1 MKGVR
6 ELREELIGRIWLM
19 NALVTGLLAAI
30 ACAYWFTQIV
40 EGEHYRELAENNRLR
55 KLPIKAPRGLIYD
68 RTGRLLVENIPS
80 YNLMVD
86 RSRSGDLPQAIG
98 FVAGVLGRPAPELM
112 AILERVRSTPDFK
125 PVLLAEHLTLEQV
138 AGVSVRGREYPE
150 FEVEV
155 QNLRLYRHGPQT
167 AHVLG
172 YLGEVTQDEVDR
184 SEGAYSVGDLV
195 GKRGIE
201 QVFDPALRGRDG
213 ERVVVVDSRG
223 KLLDEYGRRPVE
235 AGRPLRLTLDL
246 DLQQEAIRQF
256 EGVDEVGSVV
266 ALDPRNGE
274 ILALVSAPS
283 YDSNLF
289 SRRLGRQE
297 WDALIGAPHDPM
309 RDRSIQNTHSPGSV
323 FKIMMAAA
331 GLTEGIVNP
340 SDSVWCNGSA
350 SIYGHRFRCWR
361 AGGHG
366 RMDLHGA
373 LAHSCD
379 VYFYHLG
386 QRLGIERIARYSR
399 MFGLGKTTGIELRGE
414 NAGLVPDSAW
424 SLKARK
430 HPWYPGETISVA
442 IGQGPILTTPLQ
454 IAAVTALIANAGR
467 PIRPHLILG
476 ENSEAENSDRPQFS
490 ASVLA
495 AVRSGMDAVVNDPG
509 GTAGTARL
517 ANVRVAGKTGTVQ
530 VIAQAARTNP
540 NSLPFRFRDHG
551 WFTSFA
557 PVDHPEIVVVVFV
570 EHGGSGSKAAAPIAK
585 AVLAKYF
592 SSLEQR
598 REP

>member
-1 MKGVR
+1 MKIVR
-6 ELREELIGRIWLM
+6 ELRQDLIGRIWLL
-19 NALVTGLLAAI
+19 NVLVTGLLAAI
-30 ACAYWFTQIV
+30 ACAYWFAQIV

-68 RTGRLLVENIPS
+68 RNGHLLVENIPS
-80 YNLMVD
+80 YNLLVD
-86 RSRSGDLPQAIG
+86 RSRSDNLQGAIR
-98 FVAGVLGRPAPELM
+98 FVAGVLGRPIHELA

-138 AGVSVRGREYPE
+138 AAVSVRGREFPE

-172 YLGEVTQDEVDR
+172 YLGEVTQSEVDR
-184 SEGAYSVGDLV
+184 SDGSYAVGDLV

-201 QVFDPALRGRDG
+201 QVFDKVLRGRDG

-223 KLLDEYGRRPVE
+223 KLLDEYGRTPVE
-235 AGRPLRLTLDL
+235 AGRPLHLTLDL

-256 EGVDEVGSVV
+256 EGADAVGSVV

-283 YDSNLF
+283 YDPNLF
-289 SRRLGRQE
+289 ARRLGQE
-297 WDALIGAPHDPM
+297 EWNALIGAPHDPM
-309 RDRSIQNTHSPGSV
+309 RDRAIQNTYSPGSV

-331 GLTEGIVNP
+331 GLAEGVVNEN
-340 SDSVWCNGSA
+340 DSVWCDGSA
-350 SIYGHRFRCWR
+350 SIYGHRFRCWSK
-361 AGGHG
+361 GGHG
-366 RMDLHGA
+366 RVNLHDA
-373 LAHSCD
+373 LEHSCD

-399 MFGLGKTTGIELRGE
+399 MFGLGSKTGIELRGE

-424 SLKARK
+424 SLAARK
-430 HPWYPGETISVA
+430 HPWFLGETISVA
-442 IGQGPILTTPLQ
+442 IGQGPVLTSPLQ
-454 IAAVTALIANAGR
+454 IATVTALIANGGR
-467 PIRPHLILG
+467 PIRPHLIQG
-476 ENSEAENSDRPQFS
+476 EEVEAPDADRPPLPPR
-490 ASVLA
+490 ALE
-495 AVRSGMDAVVNDPG
+495 AVREGMDAVVNDPG
-509 GTAGTARL
+509 GTARTARL
-517 ANVRVAGKTGTVQ
+517 PNVRVAGKTGTVQ
-530 VIAQAARTNP
+530 VIGQAARTNP

-557 PVDHPEIVVVVFV
+557 PVDHPEIVVVAFV

-592 SSLEQR
+592 STARQR
-598 REP
+598 R

>member
-1 MKGVR
+1 MKIVR

-30 ACAYWFTQIV
+30 ACVYWFVQIV

-68 RTGRLLVENIPS
+68 RKGQLLVENIPS
-80 YNLMVD
+80 YNLTVD
-86 RSRSGDLPQAIG
+86 RSRSLDLAKAIA
-98 FVAGVLGRPAPELM
+98 FVAGVIGRPVPELA

-138 AGVSVRGREYPE
+138 AAVSARGREFPE

-167 AHVLG
+167 AHLLG
-172 YLGEVTQDEVDR
+172 YLGEVTQAEVDR
-184 SEGAYSVGDLV
+184 SEGTYAAGDLV

-201 QVFDPALRGRDG
+201 QVFDQILRGRDG

-223 KLLDEYGRRPVE
+223 KLLDEYGRTPVE
-235 AGRPLRLTLDL
+235 AGRPLHLTIDL

-283 YDSNLF
+283 YDPNLF
-289 SRRLGRQE
+289 ARRLGQEE

-309 RDRSIQNTHSPGSV
+309 RDRAIQNTYSPGSV
-323 FKIMMAAA
+323 FKIMIAAA
-331 GLTEGIVNP
+331 GLTEHVVNE
-340 SDSVWCNGSA
+340 SDSVWCDGSA
-350 SIYGHRFRCWR
+350 KIYGHRFRCWR
-361 AGGHG
+361 KGGHG
-366 RMDLHGA
+366 RMDLHSA

-379 VYFYHLG
+379 VYFYYLG

-399 MFGLGKTTGIELRGE
+399 MFGLGAKTGIELRGE
-414 NAGLVPDSAW
+414 NAGLVPDTAW
-424 SLKARK
+424 SLAARK

-442 IGQGPILTTPLQ
+442 IGQGPVLTSPLQ
-454 IAAVTALIANAGR
+454 IAAVTALIANGGR
-467 PIRPHLILG
+467 PIRPHLIRREDL
-476 ENSEAENSDRPQFS
+476 EAPEADRPPLPPR
-490 ASVLA
+490 VLQ
-495 AVRSGMDAVVNDPG
+495 AVRQGMDAVVNDPG
-509 GTAGTARL
+509 GTARTAQL
-517 ANVRVAGKTGTVQ
+517 PNVKVAGKTGTVQ

-540 NSLPFRFRDHG
+540 NALPFRFRDHG

-557 PVDHPEIVVVVFV
+557 PVDHPEIVVVAFV
-570 EHGGSGSKAAAPIAK
+570 EHGGSGSKAAAPVAK

-592 SSLEQR
+592 SALKQR
-598 REP
+598 R

>member
-1 MKGVR
+1 MKIVR
-6 ELREELIGRIWLM
+6 ELRQDLIGRIWLL
-19 NALVTGLLAAI
+19 NVLVTGLLGAI
-30 ACAYWFTQIV
+30 ACAYWFAQIV
-40 EGEHYRELAENNRLR
+40 EGEHYAELAENNRLR

-68 RTGRLLVENIPS
+68 RTGKLLVENIPS
-80 YNLMVD
+80 YNLLVD
-86 RSRSGDLPQAIG
+86 RSRSDDLKKAIA
-98 FVAGVLGRPAPELM
+98 FVSGVIGRPVPELS
-112 AILERVRSTPDFK
+112 AILDRVRSTPDFK

-138 AGVSVRGREYPE
+138 AEVSARGREFPE

-172 YLGEVTQDEVDR
+172 YLGEVTQSEVER
-184 SEGAYSVGDLV
+184 SDGSYAVGDLV

-201 QVFDPALRGRDG
+201 QVFDKVLRGRDG

-223 KLLDEYGRRPVE
+223 KLLDEYGRTPVE
-235 AGRPLRLTLDL
+235 AGRPLHLTLDL

-256 EGVDEVGSVV
+256 EGADAVGSVV

-283 YDSNLF
+283 YDPNLF
-289 SRRLGRQE
+289 ARRLGQQE
-297 WDALIGAPHDPM
+297 WNALIGAPHDPM
-309 RDRSIQNTHSPGSV
+309 RDRAIQNTYSPGSV

-331 GLTEGIVNP
+331 GLAEGIVNE
-340 SDSVWCNGSA
+340 SDSVWCDGSA
-350 SIYGHRFRCWR
+350 SIYGHRFRCWSK
-361 AGGHG
+361 GGHG
-366 RMDLHGA
+366 RVDLHSA

-399 MFGLGKTTGIELRGE
+399 MFGLGSKTGIELRGE

-424 SLKARK
+424 SLAKRK
-430 HPWYPGETISVA
+430 HPWFLGETISVA
-442 IGQGPILTTPLQ
+442 IGQGPVLTSPLQ
-454 IAAVTALIANAGR
+454 IAAVTALIANGGR
-467 PIRPHLILG
+467 PVRPHLIQG
-476 ENSEAENSDRPQFS
+476 EEFEAPEADRPPIPPR
-490 ASVLA
+490 ALE
-495 AVRSGMDAVVNDPG
+495 AVREGMDGVVNDPG
-509 GTAGTARL
+509 GTARTARL
-517 ANVRVAGKTGTVQ
+517 PNVRVAGKTGTVQ
-530 VIAQAARTNP
+530 VIGQASRTNP

-557 PVDHPEIVVVVFV
+557 PVDHPEIVVVAFV

-592 SSLEQR
+592 STAKQR
-598 REP
+598 R

>member
-1 MKGVR
+1 MKIVR
-6 ELREELIGRIWLM
+6 ELRQDLIGRIWLL

-30 ACAYWFTQIV
+30 VCAYWFAQIV

-68 RTGRLLVENIPS
+68 RKGRLLVENIPS
-80 YNLMVD
+80 YNLLVD
-86 RSRSGDLPQAIG
+86 RSRSRDLSGAVR
-98 FVAGVLGRPAPELM
+98 FVAGILGRPVPELA

-138 AGVSVRGREYPE
+138 AAVSVRGREFPE

-172 YLGEVTQDEVDR
+172 YLGEVTQGEVDR
-184 SEGAYSVGDLV
+184 SDGAYAAGDLV

-201 QVFDPALRGRDG
+201 QVFDPLLRGRDG

-223 KLLDEYGRRPVE
+223 KLLDEYGRTPVE
-235 AGRPLRLTLDL
+235 AGRPLHLTLDL

-256 EGVDEVGSVV
+256 EGVDAVGSVV

-283 YDSNLF
+283 YDPNLF
-289 SRRLGRQE
+289 ARRLGQE
-297 WDALIGAPHDPM
+297 EWNALIGAPHDPM

-323 FKIMMAAA
+323 FKIMMGAA
-331 GLTEGIVNP
+331 GLAEGIISEN
-340 SDSVWCNGSA
+340 DSVWCNGST
-350 SIYGHRFRCWR
+350 SIYGHRFRCWSK
-361 AGGHG
+361 GGHG
-366 RMDLHGA
+366 RVDLHAA

-399 MFGLGKTTGIELRGE
+399 MFGLGTKTGIELRGE

-424 SLKARK
+424 SLAVRK
-430 HPWYPGETISVA
+430 HPWFPGETISVA
-442 IGQGPILTTPLQ
+442 IGQGPVLTSPLQ
-454 IAAVTALIANAGR
+454 VAAVTALIANGGR
-467 PIRPHLILG
+467 PIRPHLIR
-476 ENSEAENSDRPQFS
+476 SDRFEAPEIERPPLPPR
-490 ASVLA
+490 ALE
-495 AVRSGMDAVVNDPG
+495 AVREGMDAVVNDPG
-509 GTAGTARL
+509 GTARVARL
-517 ANVRVAGKTGTVQ
+517 PDVRVAGKTGTVQ
-530 VIAQAARTNP
+530 VIAQKSRTNP
-540 NSLPFRFRDHG
+540 NSMPFRFRDHG

-557 PVDHPEIVVVVFV
+557 PVEHPEIVVVAFV

-592 SSLEQR
+592 STLKAR
-598 REP
+598 R

>member
-1 MKGVR
+1 MKIVR
-6 ELREELIGRIWLM
+6 ELRQDLIGRIWLL
-19 NALVTGLLAAI
+19 NVLVTGLVAAI
-30 ACAYWFTQIV
+30 ACAYWFAQIV

-68 RTGRLLVENIPS
+68 RNGQLLVENIPS
-80 YNLMVD
+80 YNLLVD
-86 RSRSGDLPQAIG
+86 RSQSDDLSAAIR
-98 FVAGVLGRPAPELM
+98 FVAGVLDRPVPELTS
-112 AILERVRSTPDFK
+112 ILDRVRSTPDFK

-138 AGVSVRGREYPE
+138 AAVTARGREYPE

-172 YLGEVTQDEVDR
+172 YLGEVTQTEVER
-184 SEGAYSVGDLV
+184 SDGAYAVGDLV

-201 QVFDPALRGRDG
+201 QVFDPILRGRDG

-223 KLLDEYGRRPVE
+223 KLLEEYGRTPVA
-235 AGRPLRLTLDL
+235 AGRPLHLTLDL

-256 EGVDEVGSVV
+256 QGADAVGSVV

-283 YDSNLF
+283 YDPNLF
-289 SRRLGRQE
+289 ARRLGQKE
-297 WDALIGAPHDPM
+297 WNAILGAPHDPM
-309 RDRSIQNTHSPGSV
+309 RDRAIQNTYSPGSV

-331 GLTEGIVNP
+331 GLAEGIVNE

-350 SIYGHRFRCWR
+350 SIYGHRFRCWSK
-361 AGGHG
+361 GGHG
-366 RMDLHGA
+366 RVDLRSA

-399 MFGLGKTTGIELRGE
+399 MFGLGRKTGVELRGE

-424 SLKARK
+424 SLAVRK
-430 HPWYPGETISVA
+430 HPWFPGETISVA
-442 IGQGPILTTPLQ
+442 IGQGPVLTSPLQ
-454 IAAVTALIANAGR
+454 VAAVTALIANGGR
-467 PIRPHLILG
+467 PVRPHLIRSDELPV
-476 ENSEAENSDRPQFS
+476 SETERPALS
-490 ASVLA
+490 PRILE
-495 AVRSGMDAVVNDPG
+495 AVREGMDAVVNDPG
-509 GTAGTARL
+509 GTATTARL
-517 ANVRVAGKTGTVQ
+517 PNVRVAGKTGTVQ
-530 VIAQAARTNP
+530 VIGQKSRTNP

-557 PVDHPEIVVVVFV
+557 PVDQPEIVVVAFV

-592 SSLEQR
+592 SSAQR
-598 REP
+598 RRP

>member
-1 MKGVR
+1 MKIVR
-6 ELREELIGRIWLM
+6 ELRQDLIGRIWLL
-19 NALVTGLLAAI
+19 NALVTGLLVAI
-30 ACAYWFTQIV
+30 ACAYWFAQIV

-68 RTGRLLVENIPS
+68 RNGQLLVENIPS
-80 YNLMVD
+80 YNLLVD
-86 RSRSGDLPQAIG
+86 RSRSDDLQGAIR
-98 FVAGVLGRPAPELM
+98 FVAGILGRPVPELA

-138 AGVSVRGREYPE
+138 AAVSVRGREFPE

-172 YLGEVTQDEVDR
+172 YLGEVTQGEVDR
-184 SEGAYSVGDLV
+184 SDGSYAVGDLV

-201 QVFDPALRGRDG
+201 QVFDKILRGRDG

-223 KLLDEYGRRPVE
+223 KLLDEYGRTPVE
-235 AGRPLRLTLDL
+235 AGRPLHLTLDL

-256 EGVDEVGSVV
+256 EGTDAVGSVV

-283 YDSNLF
+283 YDPNLF
-289 SRRLGRQE
+289 ARRLGQDE
-297 WDALIGAPHDPM
+297 WNALISAPHDPM
-309 RDRSIQNTHSPGSV
+309 RDRAIQNTYSPGSV

-331 GLTEGIVNP
+331 GLAEGVVNEN
-340 SDSVWCNGSA
+340 DSVWCDGSA
-350 SIYGHRFRCWR
+350 SIYGHRFRCWSK
-361 AGGHG
+361 GGHG
-366 RMDLHGA
+366 RVNLHDA
-373 LAHSCD
+373 LEHSCD

-399 MFGLGKTTGIELRGE
+399 MFGLGSKTGIELRGE

-424 SLKARK
+424 SLAKRK
-430 HPWYPGETISVA
+430 HPWFLGETISVA
-442 IGQGPILTTPLQ
+442 IGQGPVLTSPLQ
-454 IAAVTALIANAGR
+454 IAAVTALIANGGR
-467 PIRPHLILG
+467 PIRPHLIQG
-476 ENSEAENSDRPQFS
+476 EEVEAPGADRP
-490 ASVLA
+490 ALPPRA
-495 AVRSGMDAVVNDPG
+495 LEAVREGMDAVVNDPG
-509 GTAGTARL
+509 GTARTARL
-517 ANVRVAGKTGTVQ
+517 PNVRVAGKTGTVQ
-530 VIAQAARTNP
+530 VIGQAARTNP
-540 NSLPFRFRDHG
+540 NALPFRFRDHG

-557 PVDHPEIVVVVFV
+557 PVDHPEIVVVAFV

-592 SSLEQR
+592 SPLKQR
-598 REP
+598 R

>member
-1 MKGVR
+1 MKIVR
-6 ELREELIGRIWLM
+6 ELRQDLIGRIWLL
-19 NALVTGLLAAI
+19 NALVTGLLVAI
-30 ACAYWFTQIV
+30 TCAYWFAQIV

-55 KLPIKAPRGLIYD
+55 KLPIKAPRGLIFD
-68 RTGRLLVENIPS
+68 RNGQLLVENIPS
-80 YNLMVD
+80 YNLLVD
-86 RSRSGDLPQAIG
+86 RSRSDDLQAAIR
-98 FVAGVLGRPAPELM
+98 FVARILGRPVPELA

-138 AGVSVRGREYPE
+138 AAVSVRGREFPE

-172 YLGEVTQDEVDR
+172 YLGEVTQGEVDR
-184 SEGAYSVGDLV
+184 SDGSYAVGDLV

-201 QVFDPALRGRDG
+201 QVFDKILRGRDG

-223 KLLDEYGRRPVE
+223 KLLDEYGRTPVA

-256 EGVDEVGSVV
+256 EGADAVGSVV

-283 YDSNLF
+283 YDPNLF
-289 SRRLGRQE
+289 ARRLGQE
-297 WDALIGAPHDPM
+297 EWNALISAPHDPM
-309 RDRSIQNTHSPGSV
+309 RDRAIQNTYSPGSV

-331 GLTEGIVNP
+331 GLAEGIVNEN
-340 SDSVWCNGSA
+340 DSVWCDGSA
-350 SIYGHRFRCWR
+350 SIYGHRFRCWSK
-361 AGGHG
+361 GGHG
-366 RMDLHGA
+366 RVNLHDA
-373 LAHSCD
+373 LEHSCD

-399 MFGLGKTTGIELRGE
+399 MFGLGSKTGIELHGE

-424 SLKARK
+424 SLAARK
-430 HPWYPGETISVA
+430 HPWFLGETISVA
-442 IGQGPILTTPLQ
+442 IGQGPVLTSPLQ
-454 IAAVTALIANAGR
+454 IAAVTALIANGGR
-467 PIRPHLILG
+467 PIRPHLIQG
-476 ENSEAENSDRPQFS
+476 EEVEAPAADRP
-490 ASVLA
+490 ALPPRA
-495 AVRSGMDAVVNDPG
+495 LEAVREGMDAVVNDPG
-509 GTAGTARL
+509 GTARTARL
-517 ANVRVAGKTGTVQ
+517 PNVRVAGKTGTVQ
-530 VIAQAARTNP
+530 VIGQAARTNP
-540 NSLPFRFRDHG
+540 NALPFRFRDHG

-557 PVDHPEIVVVVFV
+557 PVDHPEIVVVAFV

-592 SSLEQR
+592 STAKQR
-598 REP
+598 R